1 MESLLFFHANYHI
14 SESIRKS
21 AKRGHCMRAEQECLT
36 IEYRSD
42 DVTKM
47 IFLKLWD
54 SLRYS
59 EST

>member
-1 MESLLFFHANYHI
+1 MI
-14 SESIRKS
+14 TVTITRKIT
-21 AKRGHCMRAEQECLT
+21 ALKFELRIYR

-54 SLRYS
+54 MMSYS
-59 EST
+59 YRGS

>member
-1 MESLLFFHANYHI
+1 MTKSKSSLSNDSLI
-14 SESIRKS
+14 T
-21 AKRGHCMRAEQECLT
+21 CMQSTETTFAGILPVWAPR

-54 SLRYS
+54 MMSYS
-59 EST
+59 YRGS

>member
-1 MESLLFFHANYHI
+1 M
-14 SESIRKS
+14 KT
-21 AKRGHCMRAEQECLT
+21 RA

-47 IFLKLWD
+47 IFLRLRD